1 MILIIFVYELIVMYR
16 GISSLY
22 HLSHLSLQFLVS
34 KYVFKYVKLKMY
46 LFFSNPILTYF
57 YLKCL

>member
-1 MILIIFVYELIVMYR
+1 MFVYELIVLYQ

-22 HLSHLSLQFLVS
+22 HLSQLSLQFLVS

-46 LFFSNPILTYF
+46 LFFSYPILTLF